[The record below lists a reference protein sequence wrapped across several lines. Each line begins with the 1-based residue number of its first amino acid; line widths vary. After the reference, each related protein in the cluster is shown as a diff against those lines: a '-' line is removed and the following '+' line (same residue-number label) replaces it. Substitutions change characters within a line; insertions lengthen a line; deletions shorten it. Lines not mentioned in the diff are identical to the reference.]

1 MNSGRIRGYGI
12 LFFYS
17 LQNDANLDVIAK
29 QNKYALKC
37 VKIETQLVY
46 ANLEAFV
53 YILSGL
59 GNSQSKGSS
68 DVS

>member
-1 MNSGRIRGYGI
+1 MIT
-12 LFFYS
+12 
-17 LQNDANLDVIAK
+17 K

-46 ANLEAFV
+46 ANLESFV
-53 YILSGL
+53 YILSSL
-59 GNSQSKGSS
+59 GNSQTKGSS